1 MGPEGLRRAFHQ
13 YDRLGDMRVLESCS
27 GEGPEARRADVGCV
41 VFGCTF
47 SSFSP
52 LERTK
57 SKLPDVCLAEALQ
70 VTCFEVLMGR
80 TPFEKS
86 DQEQFSST
94 AELEVYY
101 ERTLAGAWI
110 GEWLMSAGESL
121 ALFFL

>member
-1 MGPEGLRRAFHQ
+1 MCGLWAYVLLLLPSRAN
-13 YDRLGDMRVLESCS
+13 
-27 GEGPEARRADVGCV
+27 
-41 VFGCTF
+41 
-47 SSFSP
+47 
-52 LERTK
+52 K
-57 SKLPDVCLAEALQ
+57 SKSPDVCLAGILQ

-110 GEWLMSAGESL
+110 GEWQMSAGKFL
-121 ALFFL
+121 ALFFSF

>member
-1 MGPEGLRRAFHQ
+1 M
-13 YDRLGDMRVLESCS
+13 
-27 GEGPEARRADVGCV
+27 

-47 SSFSP
+47 SSFPS
-52 LERTK
+52 LKRTRSK
-57 SKLPDVCLAEALQ
+57 SPDVYVAGALQ

-110 GEWLMSAGESL
+110 GEWQMSAGEFL
-121 ALFFL
+121 ALFSSS